1 LSFNYLSAKDAKDAK
16 KMMVAWFRSLMQV
29 VFNAVVALIGLDD
42 LSAEDAEDAEC
53 MVRFR

>member
-1 LSFNYLSAKDAKDAK
+1 
-16 KMMVAWFRSLMQV
+16 MMVAWFRSLMPA

-42 LSAEDAEDAEC
+42 LSAEDAEDAEY